1 MISMSQP
8 SSYQATTQPLIEAES
23 LLNRFITVK
32 TLSNLD
38 NNFTISSSS
47 LVKTQVNVEF
57 NKKGKFFQLPPIKEN
72 SPMEIKNSLLHII
85 IHCKLT
91 ICIVKKSI
99 KKILL
104 LINLRTLSSL
114 LTSLILMER
123 KLFKFKILNKF
134 KKAKTWV
141 F

>member
-8 SSYQATTQPLIEAES
+8 SSYQATMQHLIEAES
-23 LLNRFITVK
+23 HLNRFIIAK

-57 NKKGKFFQLPPIKEN
+57 NKKGKFFQLLPIKEN
-72 SPMEIKNSLLHII
+72 SPMEIKNSLLRII
-85 IHCKLT
+85 IHCKLI
-91 ICIVKKSI
+91 ICIVRKSI
-99 KKILL
+99 KRILL
-104 LINLRTLSSL
+104 LINLRMLSSL
-114 LTSLILMER
+114 LTSLISMAR
-123 KLFKFKILNKF
+123 KSFKFKILNKF
-134 KKAKTWV
+134 KKAKIWV

>member
-1 MISMSQP
+1 MSQP
-8 SSYQATTQPLIEAES
+8 SNYQATTQPPIEAES

-57 NKKGKFFQLPPIKEN
+57 NKKGKFFLLPPIKES
-72 SPMEIKNSLLHII
+72 SPMVIKNSLLHII

-99 KKILL
+99 KRILL
-104 LINLRTLSSL
+104 LINLRMLSSL
-114 LTSLILMER
+114 LTSLISMAR

-134 KKAKTWV
+134 KKAKT
-141 F
+141 